1 MVAQSFWRLELL
13 ARLAAERSYLLRQ
26 LWALDEAALTTVPV
40 RDGRTAKDIIT
51 HVAAWDSL
59 VLSRLRLVGNGRTHQ
74 IEPLGIG
81 DNRDT
86 FNAEL
91 HRRYQNS
98 SLKLALAFA
107 LRERSN
113 LLYAFDQLSDADLES
128 RFTLPWGEETSRYD
142 WFVQRY
148 EHDASHAAKLESWR
162 QTLPLAAKRQ
172 IGPKLVLR
180 AILKAARQEFTT
192 LVDLV
197 PPDERASKP
206 VHGDWTLKDLVG
218 HLTDWEQLI
227 VDGLRQLLLGRTPQF
242 AVTISDF
249 AAFDEAHVQA
259 RWPQPWRQVWQDFNR
274 SRKALDDVFQQFPE
288 LFLCHT
294 LVTPWGK
301 EMPAYFWLTICFGHD
316 HEHAIHL
323 RQSPVMRQQRHTTH
337 KPSPREFLSSQNAN
351 KCMVI

>member
-1 MVAQSFWRLELL
+1 MAAYSFWRLELL

-26 LWALDEAALTTVPV
+26 LWALDEATLTAVPLSN
-40 RDGRTAKDIIT
+40 GRTAKDIIA

-59 VLSRLRLVGNGRTHQ
+59 VLSRLRMVGNGRINQ
-74 IEPLGIG
+74 IEPQGIG
-81 DNRDT
+81 ENRDV

-91 HRRYQNS
+91 YQRYQNS

-113 LLYAFDQLSDADLES
+113 LIYAFNQLSDVELEDC
-128 RFTLPWGEETSRYD
+128 FTLPWGEETSRRD

-148 EHDASHAAKLESWR
+148 EHDALHAAELESWR
-162 QTLPLAAKRQ
+162 KTLPPATKRQ
-172 IGPKLVLR
+172 IGSKPVLR

-197 PPDERASKP
+197 PPDERVSKP
-206 VHGDWTLKDLVG
+206 VRGAWTLKDLVG

-227 VDGLRQLLLGRTPQF
+227 VDGLRQLLLDQTPEF
-242 AVTISDF
+242 AVTITDF
-249 AAFDEAHVQA
+249 AAFDEAHVA
-259 RWPQPWRQVWQDFNR
+259 VRRPQSWRQVWGDFNR
-274 SRKALDDVFQQFPE
+274 SRKALDDAFQQFPE
-288 LFLCHT
+288 LFFSHT

-316 HEHAIHL
+316 HEHAIDL
-323 RQSPVMRQQRHTTH
+323 RQTLPLVHWPKRFIRQ
-337 KPSPREFLSSQNAN
+337 PAGS
-351 KCMVI
+351 